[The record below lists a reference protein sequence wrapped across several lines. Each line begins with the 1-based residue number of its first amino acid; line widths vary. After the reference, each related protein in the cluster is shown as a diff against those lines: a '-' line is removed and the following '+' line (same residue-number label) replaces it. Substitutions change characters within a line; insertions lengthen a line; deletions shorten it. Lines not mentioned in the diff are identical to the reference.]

1 MKVLVVEDEMR
12 IARSIQKG
20 LEQEKFV
27 VDVAYDGVSGY
38 DLATTE
44 EYDCIVLD
52 WMMPEMDGM
61 EVCIKLRAAKN
72 TTPILMLTARTQ
84 TQDKVKGLNT
94 GADDYLAKPFSFD
107 ELIARIRALTRRP
120 KTIVSHLLKVRDI
133 SLNPQDFTVKRK
145 GARINL
151 SQKEYQLLEYLMK
164 RQGTVLSKQ
173 QIIEQVWDFD
183 SDVLPNTV
191 EVYIK
196 NLRKKVD
203 SPFPHSKPLIHTVR
217 GFGYKIQ

>member
-1 MKVLVVEDEMR
+1 MKVLVVEDEVR

-27 VDVAYDGVSGY
+27 VDVSHDGASGY

-61 EVCIKLRAAKN
+61 EVCTKLRKEKN
-72 TTPILMLTARTQ
+72 ITPILMLTARTQ

-120 KTIVSHLLKVRDI
+120 KAIAENTLKVRDL
-133 SLNPQDFTVKRK
+133 SLNSQNYSVVRAGKN
-145 GARINL
+145 INI

-164 RQGTVLSKQ
+164 RPGSVFSKQ

-196 NLRKKVD
+196 NLRKKID
-203 SPFPHSKPLIHTVR
+203 LPFSESKPLIHTVR

>member
-1 MKVLVVEDEMR
+1 MKVLVVEDEVR

-27 VDVAYDGVSGY
+27 VDVANDGAGGY

-44 EYDCIVLD
+44 KYDCIVLD

-61 EVCIKLRAAKN
+61 EVCTKLRQDKN

-84 TQDKVKGLNT
+84 TQDKVKGLNI

-120 KTIVSHLLKVRDI
+120 KTIVQHILRVKDL
-133 SLNPQDFTVKRK
+133 SLNSQDFTVKREEK
-145 GARINL
+145 RIYL
-151 SQKEYQLLEYLMK
+151 SQKEYQLLEYFMK
-164 RQGTVLSKQ
+164 RPGAVASKQ

-183 SDVLPNTV
+183 SDILPNTV

-203 SPFPHSKPLIHTVR
+203 SPFPKSKPLIHTVR